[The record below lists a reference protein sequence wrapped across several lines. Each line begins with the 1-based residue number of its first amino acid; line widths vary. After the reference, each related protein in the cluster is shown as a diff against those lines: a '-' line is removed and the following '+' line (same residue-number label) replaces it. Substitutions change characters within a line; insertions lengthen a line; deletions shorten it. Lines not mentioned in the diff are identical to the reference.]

1 MISVILAILK
11 IIGIVLLCLLG
22 LLLLIILAVL
32 LVPIRYQA
40 AGSAAE
46 KEIHARA
53 GISWLLHLIQVKLE
67 LVNQKAGITE
77 KLFGIPIRRMGTLF
91 ESAENEENPDSGNSS
106 RKTDS
111 EETGKNAERQRT
123 DSNSETRIPKI
134 SDEVLESLP
143 MEKNVLSEERKADR
157 TQPAVRTVNRQKES
171 TSKSEEEQKNGPK
184 LQKEKKPESAA
195 EAKKAETA
203 QRNTDRERQKAER
216 EKQKEEHAKQKEAQK
231 EQKIQQKEEKRR
243 RREEQ
248 REKLEDFLDQIQN
261 PENQRAFR
269 LVRTQTGKLLLHVL
283 PTRLSIQA
291 RVGLSD
297 PAATGM
303 LLGAFYALYP
313 IYQDH
318 IRVTGEFEE
327 EVLEGSFR
335 LKGRIRIGSL
345 LIIVFPVI
353 RDKNV
358 RRLIK
363 QVFRR

>member
-67 LVNQKAGITE
+67 LVNQKAGITV

-111 EETGKNAERQRT
+111 EETGKNAESQRT

-171 TSKSEEEQKNGPK
+171 TSKSEEEQKP
-184 LQKEKKPESAA
+184 QKEKNPESAA
-195 EAKKAETA
+195 EAKKAEKA

-216 EKQKEEHAKQKEAQK
+216 TKQKEEHAKRKEAQK

-243 RREEQ
+243 RREKQ

-269 LVRTQTGKLLLHVL
+269 LVRTQTGKILLHIL

-318 IRVTGEFEE
+318 IRVTGEFET

-345 LIIVFPVI
+345 LMIVFPVI
-353 RDKNV
+353 RDKSV

>member
-67 LVNQKAGITE
+67 LVNQKAGITV

-111 EETGKNAERQRT
+111 EETGKNAESQRT

-171 TSKSEEEQKNGPK
+171 TSKSEEEQKT
-184 LQKEKKPESAA
+184 QKEKNPESAA
-195 EAKKAETA
+195 EAKKAEKA

-216 EKQKEEHAKQKEAQK
+216 TKQKEEHAKRKEAQK

-243 RREEQ
+243 RREKQ

-269 LVRTQTGKLLLHVL
+269 LVRTQTGKILLHIL

-318 IRVTGEFEE
+318 IRVTGEFET

-345 LIIVFPVI
+345 LMIVFPVI

>member
-67 LVNQKAGITE
+67 LVNQKAGITV

-171 TSKSEEEQKNGPK
+171 TSKSEEEQK
-184 LQKEKKPESAA
+184 LQKEKNPESAA
-195 EAKKAETA
+195 EAKKAEKA

-216 EKQKEEHAKQKEAQK
+216 TKQKEEHAKRKEAQK

-243 RREEQ
+243 RREKQ

-269 LVRTQTGKLLLHVL
+269 LVRTQTGKLLLHIL

-318 IRVTGEFEE
+318 IRVTGEFET

-345 LIIVFPVI
+345 LMIVFPVI

>member
-67 LVNQKAGITE
+67 LVNHKAGITV

-171 TSKSEEEQKNGPK
+171 TSKSEEEQKP
-184 LQKEKKPESAA
+184 QKEKNPESAA
-195 EAKKAETA
+195 EAKKAEKA

-216 EKQKEEHAKQKEAQK
+216 TKQKEEHAKRKEAQK

-243 RREEQ
+243 RREKQ

-269 LVRTQTGKLLLHVL
+269 LVRTQTGKLLLHIL

-318 IRVTGEFEE
+318 IRVTGEFET

-345 LIIVFPVI
+345 LMIVFPVI

>member
-67 LVNQKAGITE
+67 LVNRKAGITV

-157 TQPAVRTVNRQKES
+157 TKPAVRTVNRQKES
-171 TSKSEEEQKNGPK
+171 TSKSEEEQKP
-184 LQKEKKPESAA
+184 QKEKNPESAA
-195 EAKKAETA
+195 EAKKAEKA

-216 EKQKEEHAKQKEAQK
+216 TKQKEEHAKRKEAQK

-243 RREEQ
+243 RREKQ

-269 LVRTQTGKLLLHVL
+269 LVRTQTGKLLLHIL

-318 IRVTGEFEE
+318 IRVTGEFET

-345 LIIVFPVI
+345 LMIVFPVI

>member
-67 LVNQKAGITE
+67 LVNRKAGITV

-171 TSKSEEEQKNGPK
+171 TSKSEEEQKP
-184 LQKEKKPESAA
+184 QKEKNPESAA
-195 EAKKAETA
+195 EAKKA
-203 QRNTDRERQKAER
+203 DRERQKAER
-216 EKQKEEHAKQKEAQK
+216 TKQKEEHAKRKEAQK

-243 RREEQ
+243 RREKQ

-269 LVRTQTGKLLLHVL
+269 LVRTQTEKLLLHIL

-318 IRVTGEFEE
+318 IRVTGEFET

-345 LIIVFPVI
+345 LMIVFPVI

>member
-22 LLLLIILAVL
+22 LLLLIILAV
-32 LVPIRYQA
+32 RYQA

-67 LVNQKAGITE
+67 LVNQRAGITV

-91 ESAENEENPDSGNSS
+91 ESTENEENPDSGNSS
-106 RKTDS
+106 QKTDS

-123 DSNSETRIPKI
+123 DSNSETKIPKI

-171 TSKSEEEQKNGPK
+171 TSKSEEEQKP
-184 LQKEKKPESAA
+184 QKEKNPESAA
-195 EAKKAETA
+195 EAKKAEKA
-203 QRNTDRERQKAER
+203 QRNTDRGRQRAER
-216 EKQKEEHAKQKEAQK
+216 TKQKEEHAKRKEAQK

-243 RREEQ
+243 RRENQ
-248 REKLEDFLDQIQN
+248 RENLEDFLDQIQN

-269 LVRTQTGKLLLHVL
+269 LVRTQTGKLLLHIL

-318 IRVTGEFEE
+318 IRVTGEFET

-345 LIIVFPVI
+345 LMIVFPVI

>member
-67 LVNQKAGITE
+67 LVNQKAGITV

-171 TSKSEEEQKNGPK
+171 TSKSEEEQKP
-184 LQKEKKPESAA
+184 QKEKNPESAA
-195 EAKKAETA
+195 EAKKAGKA
-203 QRNTDRERQKAER
+203 QRNTDRGRQRAER
-216 EKQKEEHAKQKEAQK
+216 TKQKEEHAKRKEAQK

-243 RREEQ
+243 RREKQ

-269 LVRTQTGKLLLHVL
+269 LVRTQTGKLLLHIL

-318 IRVTGEFEE
+318 IRVTGEFET

-345 LIIVFPVI
+345 LMIVFPVI
-353 RDKNV
+353 RDKSV

>member
-67 LVNQKAGITE
+67 LVNQKAGITV

-111 EETGKNAERQRT
+111 EETGKNAESQRT

-171 TSKSEEEQKNGPK
+171 TSKSEEEQKP
-184 LQKEKKPESAA
+184 QKEKNPESAA
-195 EAKKAETA
+195 EAKKAEKA
-203 QRNTDRERQKAER
+203 QRNTDRGRQRAER
-216 EKQKEEHAKQKEAQK
+216 TKQKEEHAKRKEAQK
-231 EQKIQQKEEKRR
+231 EQERYSRKKKSAGAERNRGRSWKISWIRFRIRRTREPSAWFARRPKSFYFIFCRPGFRYRQGSDSLIRR
-243 RREEQ
+243 R
-248 REKLEDFLDQIQN
+248 
-261 PENQRAFR
+261 PACSS
-269 LVRTQTGKLLLHVL
+269 VL
-283 PTRLSIQA
+283 FMRSI
-291 RVGLSD
+291 RS
-297 PAATGM
+297 
-303 LLGAFYALYP
+303 
-313 IYQDH
+313 
-318 IRVTGEFEE
+318 
-327 EVLEGSFR
+327 
-335 LKGRIRIGSL
+335 IRIIS
-345 LIIVFPVI
+345 V
-353 RDKNV
+353 
-358 RRLIK
+358 
-363 QVFRR
+363 

>member
-32 LVPIRYQA
+32 LEPVRYQA

-67 LVNQKAGITE
+67 LVNQRAGITV

-91 ESAENEENPDSGNSS
+91 ESTENEENPDSGNSS
-106 RKTDS
+106 QKTDS

-123 DSNSETRIPKI
+123 DSNSETKIPKI

-157 TQPAVRTVNRQKES
+157 TQLAVRTVNRQKES
-171 TSKSEEEQKNGPK
+171 TSKSEEEQKP
-184 LQKEKKPESAA
+184 QKEKNPESAA
-195 EAKKAETA
+195 EAKKAEKA
-203 QRNTDRERQKAER
+203 QRNTDRGRQRAER
-216 EKQKEEHAKQKEAQK
+216 TKQKEEHAKRKEAQK

-243 RREEQ
+243 RREKQ

-269 LVRTQTGKLLLHVL
+269 LVRTQTGKLLLHIL

-318 IRVTGEFEE
+318 IRVTGEFET

-345 LIIVFPVI
+345 LMIVFPVI

>member
-67 LVNQKAGITE
+67 LVNQKAGITV

-111 EETGKNAERQRT
+111 EETGKNAESQRT

-171 TSKSEEEQKNGPK
+171 TSKSEEEQK
-184 LQKEKKPESAA
+184 LQKEKNPESAA
-195 EAKKAETA
+195 EAKKAEKA

-216 EKQKEEHAKQKEAQK
+216 TKQKEEHAKRKEAQR

-243 RREEQ
+243 RREKQ

-269 LVRTQTGKLLLHVL
+269 LVRTQTGKILLHIL

-318 IRVTGEFEE
+318 IRVTGEFET

-345 LIIVFPVI
+345 LMIVFPVI

>member
-22 LLLLIILAVL
+22 LLFLIMLAVL

-46 KEIHARA
+46 KEILARA

-67 LVNQKAGITE
+67 LVNQKAGITV

-91 ESAENEENPDSGNSS
+91 ESAENEKNPDSGNSS

-123 DSNSETRIPKI
+123 DSSSETRIPKI

-143 MEKNVLSEERKADR
+143 TEKNVLSEERKANR
-157 TQPAVRTVNRQKES
+157 TRPAVRTVNQQKEN
-171 TSKSEEEQKNGPK
+171 TSKSEEEQK
-184 LQKEKKPESAA
+184 LQKEKNSESAA
-195 EAKKAETA
+195 EAKKVEKA

-216 EKQKEEHAKQKEAQK
+216 TKQKEEHAKRKEAQK

-243 RREEQ
+243 RREKQ

-269 LVRTQTGKLLLHVL
+269 LVRTQTGKLLLHIL

-318 IRVTGEFEE
+318 IRVTGEFET

-345 LIIVFPVI
+345 LMIVFPVI

>member
-67 LVNQKAGITE
+67 LVNQKAGITV

-111 EETGKNAERQRT
+111 EETGKNAESQRT

-171 TSKSEEEQKNGPK
+171 TSKSEEEQK
-184 LQKEKKPESAA
+184 LQKEKNPESAA
-195 EAKKAETA
+195 EAKKAEKA

-216 EKQKEEHAKQKEAQK
+216 TKQKEEHAKRKEAQK

-243 RREEQ
+243 RREKQ

-269 LVRTQTGKLLLHVL
+269 LVRTQTGKILLHIL

-318 IRVTGEFEE
+318 IRVTGEFET

-345 LIIVFPVI
+345 LMIVFPVI

>member
-67 LVNQKAGITE
+67 LVNRKAGITV

-171 TSKSEEEQKNGPK
+171 TSKSEEEQKP
-184 LQKEKKPESAA
+184 QKEKNPESAA
-195 EAKKAETA
+195 EAKKAEKA

-216 EKQKEEHAKQKEAQK
+216 TKQKEEHAKRKEAQK

-243 RREEQ
+243 RREKQ

-269 LVRTQTGKLLLHVL
+269 LVRTQTGKLLLHIL

-303 LLGAFYALYP
+303 LIGAFYALYP

-318 IRVTGEFEE
+318 IRVTGEFET

-335 LKGRIRIGSL
+335 LKGRIRTSL
-345 LIIVFPVI
+345 LMCFSGDPGKKCSKIDQTGI
-353 RDKNV
+353 R
-358 RRLIK
+358 R
-363 QVFRR
+363 

>member
-32 LVPIRYQA
+32 LEPVRYQA

-67 LVNQKAGITE
+67 LVNRKAGITV

-106 RKTDS
+106 QKTDS

-123 DSNSETRIPKI
+123 DSNSETKIPKI

-171 TSKSEEEQKNGPK
+171 TSKSEEEQKP
-184 LQKEKKPESAA
+184 QKEKNPESAA
-195 EAKKAETA
+195 EAKKAEKA
-203 QRNTDRERQKAER
+203 QRNTDRGRQRAER
-216 EKQKEEHAKQKEAQK
+216 TKQKEEHAKRKEAQK

-243 RREEQ
+243 RREKQ

-269 LVRTQTGKLLLHVL
+269 LVRTQTGKLLLHIL

-318 IRVTGEFEE
+318 IRVTGEFET

-345 LIIVFPVI
+345 LMIVFPVI

>member
-1 MISVILAILK
+1 MIRVILAILK

-67 LVNQKAGITE
+67 LVNQKAGITV

-171 TSKSEEEQKNGPK
+171 TSKSEEEQK
-184 LQKEKKPESAA
+184 LQKEKNPESAA
-195 EAKKAETA
+195 EAKKAEKA

-216 EKQKEEHAKQKEAQK
+216 TKQKEEHAKRKEAQK

-243 RREEQ
+243 RREKQ

-269 LVRTQTGKLLLHVL
+269 LVRTQTGKLLLHIL

-318 IRVTGEFEE
+318 IRVTGEFET

-345 LIIVFPVI
+345 LMIVFPVI

>member
-67 LVNQKAGITE
+67 LVNQKAGITV

-171 TSKSEEEQKNGPK
+171 TSKSEEEQK
-184 LQKEKKPESAA
+184 LQKEKNPESAA
-195 EAKKAETA
+195 EAKKAEKA

-216 EKQKEEHAKQKEAQK
+216 TKQKEEHAKRKEAQK

-243 RREEQ
+243 RREKQ

-269 LVRTQTGKLLLHVL
+269 LVRTQTGKLLLHIL

-318 IRVTGEFEE
+318 IRVTGEFET

-345 LIIVFPVI
+345 HMIVFPVI

>member
-67 LVNQKAGITE
+67 LVNQKAGITV

-171 TSKSEEEQKNGPK
+171 TSKSEEEQKP
-184 LQKEKKPESAA
+184 QKEKNPESAA
-195 EAKKAETA
+195 EAKKAEKA

-216 EKQKEEHAKQKEAQK
+216 TKQKEEHAKRKEAQK

-243 RREEQ
+243 RREKQ

-269 LVRTQTGKLLLHVL
+269 LVRTQTGKILLHIL

-318 IRVTGEFEE
+318 IRVTGEFET

-345 LIIVFPVI
+345 LMIVFPVI

>member
-67 LVNQKAGITE
+67 LVNQKAGITV

-111 EETGKNAERQRT
+111 EETGKNAESQRT

-171 TSKSEEEQKNGPK
+171 TSKSEEEQKP
-184 LQKEKKPESAA
+184 QKEKNPESAA
-195 EAKKAETA
+195 EAKKAEKA

-216 EKQKEEHAKQKEAQK
+216 TKQKEEHAKRKEAQK

-243 RREEQ
+243 RREKQ

-269 LVRTQTGKLLLHVL
+269 LVRTQTGKILLHIL

-318 IRVTGEFEE
+318 IRVTGEFET

-345 LIIVFPVI
+345 LMIVFPVI

>member
-67 LVNQKAGITE
+67 LVNQKAGITV

-171 TSKSEEEQKNGPK
+171 TSKSEEEQK
-184 LQKEKKPESAA
+184 LQKEKNPESAA
-195 EAKKAETA
+195 EAKKAEKA
-203 QRNTDRERQKAER
+203 QRNTDRGRQRAER
-216 EKQKEEHAKQKEAQK
+216 TKQKEEHAKRKEAQK

-243 RREEQ
+243 RREKQ

-269 LVRTQTGKLLLHVL
+269 LVRTQTGKLLLHIL

-318 IRVTGEFEE
+318 IRVTGEFET

-345 LIIVFPVI
+345 LMIVFPVI

>member
-67 LVNQKAGITE
+67 LVNQKAGITV

-171 TSKSEEEQKNGPK
+171 TSKSEEEQKP
-184 LQKEKKPESAA
+184 QKEKNPESAA
-195 EAKKAETA
+195 EAKKAEKA
-203 QRNTDRERQKAER
+203 QRNTDRGRQRAER
-216 EKQKEEHAKQKEAQK
+216 TKQKEEHAKRKEAQK

-243 RREEQ
+243 RREKQ

-269 LVRTQTGKLLLHVL
+269 LVRTQTEKLLLHIL

-303 LLGAFYALYP
+303 LIGAFYALYP

-318 IRVTGEFEE
+318 IRVTGEFET

-345 LIIVFPVI
+345 LMIVFPVI

>member
-67 LVNQKAGITE
+67 LVNQKAGITV

-171 TSKSEEEQKNGPK
+171 TSKSEEEQKP
-184 LQKEKKPESAA
+184 QKEKNPESAA
-195 EAKKAETA
+195 EAKKAEKA
-203 QRNTDRERQKAER
+203 QRNTDRESQKAER
-216 EKQKEEHAKQKEAQK
+216 TKQKEEHAKRKEAQK

-243 RREEQ
+243 RREKQ
-248 REKLEDFLDQIQN
+248 RETLEDFLDQIQN

-269 LVRTQTGKLLLHVL
+269 LVRTQTGKLLLHIL

-318 IRVTGEFEE
+318 IRVTGEFET

-345 LIIVFPVI
+345 LMIVFPVI

>member
-67 LVNQKAGITE
+67 LVNQKAGITV

-171 TSKSEEEQKNGPK
+171 TSKSEEEQKP
-184 LQKEKKPESAA
+184 QKEKNPESAA
-195 EAKKAETA
+195 EAKKAEKA
-203 QRNTDRERQKAER
+203 QRNTDRGRQRAER
-216 EKQKEEHAKQKEAQK
+216 TKQKEEHAKRKEAQK

-243 RREEQ
+243 RREKQ

-269 LVRTQTGKLLLHVL
+269 LVRTQTEKLLLHIL

-318 IRVTGEFEE
+318 IRVTGEFET

-345 LIIVFPVI
+345 LMIVFPVI

>member
-67 LVNQKAGITE
+67 LVNQKAGITV

-106 RKTDS
+106 QKTDS
-111 EETGKNAERQRT
+111 EETGKNAESQRT

-171 TSKSEEEQKNGPK
+171 TSKSEEEQKP
-184 LQKEKKPESAA
+184 QKEKNHESAA
-195 EAKKAETA
+195 EAKKAEKA

-216 EKQKEEHAKQKEAQK
+216 TKQKEEHAKRKEAQK

-243 RREEQ
+243 RREKQ

-269 LVRTQTGKLLLHVL
+269 LVRTQTGKILLHIL

-318 IRVTGEFEE
+318 IRVTGEFET

-345 LIIVFPVI
+345 LMIVFPVI

>member
-32 LVPIRYQA
+32 LEPVRYQA

-67 LVNQKAGITE
+67 LVNQRAGITV

-91 ESAENEENPDSGNSS
+91 ESTENEENPDSGNSS
-106 RKTDS
+106 QKTDS

-123 DSNSETRIPKI
+123 DSNSETKIPKI

-171 TSKSEEEQKNGPK
+171 TSKSEEEQKP
-184 LQKEKKPESAA
+184 QKEKNPESAA
-195 EAKKAETA
+195 EAKKAEKA
-203 QRNTDRERQKAER
+203 QRNTDRGRQRAER
-216 EKQKEEHAKQKEAQK
+216 TKQKEEHSKRKEAQK

-243 RREEQ
+243 RREKQ

-269 LVRTQTGKLLLHVL
+269 LVRTQTGKLLLHIL

-318 IRVTGEFEE
+318 IRVTGEFET

-345 LIIVFPVI
+345 LMIVFPVI

>member
-67 LVNQKAGITE
+67 LVNQKAGITV

-171 TSKSEEEQKNGPK
+171 TSKSEEEQK
-184 LQKEKKPESAA
+184 LQKEKNPESAA
-195 EAKKAETA
+195 EAKKAEKA

-216 EKQKEEHAKQKEAQK
+216 TKQKEEHAKRKEAQK

-243 RREEQ
+243 RREKQ

-269 LVRTQTGKLLLHVL
+269 LVRTQTGKILLHIL

-318 IRVTGEFEE
+318 IRVTGEFET

-345 LIIVFPVI
+345 LMIVFPVI

>member
-67 LVNQKAGITE
+67 LVNQKAGITV

-171 TSKSEEEQKNGPK
+171 TSKSEEEQKP
-184 LQKEKKPESAA
+184 QKEKNPESAA
-195 EAKKAETA
+195 EAKKAEKA

-216 EKQKEEHAKQKEAQK
+216 TKQKEEHAKRKEAQK

-243 RREEQ
+243 RREKQ

-269 LVRTQTGKLLLHVL
+269 LVRTQTGKLLLHIL

-318 IRVTGEFEE
+318 IRVTGEFET

-345 LIIVFPVI
+345 LMIVFPVI
-353 RDKNV
+353 RDKSV

>member
-67 LVNQKAGITE
+67 LVNQKAGITV

-111 EETGKNAERQRT
+111 EETGKNAESQRT

-171 TSKSEEEQKNGPK
+171 TSKSEEEQKP
-184 LQKEKKPESAA
+184 QKEKNPESAA
-195 EAKKAETA
+195 EAKKAEKA
-203 QRNTDRERQKAER
+203 QRNTDRGRQRAER
-216 EKQKEEHAKQKEAQK
+216 TKQKEEHAKRKEAQK

-243 RREEQ
+243 RREKQ

-269 LVRTQTGKLLLHVL
+269 LVRTQTEKLLLHIL

-318 IRVTGEFEE
+318 IRVTGEFET

-345 LIIVFPVI
+345 LMIVFPVI

>member
-22 LLLLIILAVL
+22 LLLLIMLAVL

-46 KEIHARA
+46 KEILARA

-67 LVNQKAGITE
+67 LVNQKVGITV
-77 KLFGIPIRRMGTLF
+77 KLFGIQIRRMGTLF
-91 ESAENEENPDSGNSS
+91 ESAENEENPDSVNSS

-111 EETGKNAERQRT
+111 EETGKNAERQRA
-123 DSNSETRIPKI
+123 DSNSENRIPKI

-143 MEKNVLSEERKADR
+143 TEKNVLSEERKADR

-171 TSKSEEEQKNGPK
+171 TSKSEEEQK
-184 LQKEKKPESAA
+184 LQKEKNPESAA
-195 EAKKAETA
+195 EAKKAEKA

-216 EKQKEEHAKQKEAQK
+216 TKQKEEHAKRKEAQK

-243 RREEQ
+243 CREKQ

-269 LVRTQTGKLLLHVL
+269 LVRTQTGKLLLHIL

-318 IRVTGEFEE
+318 IRVTGEFET

-345 LIIVFPVI
+345 LMIVFPVI
-353 RDKNV
+353 RDKSV

>member
-1 MISVILAILK
+1 MISVIWAILK

-67 LVNQKAGITE
+67 LVNQKAGITV

-111 EETGKNAERQRT
+111 EETGKNAESQRT

-171 TSKSEEEQKNGPK
+171 TSKSEEEQKP
-184 LQKEKKPESAA
+184 QKEKNPESAA
-195 EAKKAETA
+195 EAKKAEKA

-216 EKQKEEHAKQKEAQK
+216 TKQKEEHAKRKEAQK

-243 RREEQ
+243 RREKQ

-269 LVRTQTGKLLLHVL
+269 LVRTQTGKLLLHIL

-318 IRVTGEFEE
+318 IRVTGEFET

-345 LIIVFPVI
+345 LMIVFPVI

>member
-1 MISVILAILK
+1 MIFSMAKMTLIIHIL
-11 IIGIVLLCLLG
+11 LLCLLG

-67 LVNQKAGITE
+67 LVNQKAGITV

-111 EETGKNAERQRT
+111 EETGKNAESQRT

-171 TSKSEEEQKNGPK
+171 TSKSEEEQKP
-184 LQKEKKPESAA
+184 QKKKNPESAA
-195 EAKKAETA
+195 EAKKAEKA

-216 EKQKEEHAKQKEAQK
+216 TKQKEEHAKRKEAQK

-243 RREEQ
+243 RREKQ

-269 LVRTQTGKLLLHVL
+269 LVRTQTGKLLLHIL

-318 IRVTGEFEE
+318 IRVTGEFET

-345 LIIVFPVI
+345 LMIVFPVI

>member
-67 LVNQKAGITE
+67 LVNQKAGITV

-171 TSKSEEEQKNGPK
+171 TSKSEEEQKP
-184 LQKEKKPESAA
+184 QKEKNPESAA
-195 EAKKAETA
+195 EAKKAEKA
-203 QRNTDRERQKAER
+203 QRNTDRGRQRAER
-216 EKQKEEHAKQKEAQK
+216 TKQKEEHAKRKEAQK
-231 EQKIQQKEEKRR
+231 EQKTQQKEEKRR
-243 RREEQ
+243 RREKQ

-269 LVRTQTGKLLLHVL
+269 LVRTQTGKILLHIL

-318 IRVTGEFEE
+318 IRVTGEFET

-345 LIIVFPVI
+345 LMIVFPVI

>member
-32 LVPIRYQA
+32 LEPVRYQA

-67 LVNQKAGITE
+67 LVNQKAGITV
-77 KLFGIPIRRMGTLF
+77 KLFGIPIRRMGALF

-111 EETGKNAERQRT
+111 EETGKNAESQRT

-171 TSKSEEEQKNGPK
+171 TSKSEEEQKP
-184 LQKEKKPESAA
+184 QKEKNLESAA
-195 EAKKAETA
+195 EAKKAEKA

-216 EKQKEEHAKQKEAQK
+216 TKQKEEHAKRKEAQK
-231 EQKIQQKEEKRR
+231 EQKIQQKEEKHR
-243 RREEQ
+243 RREKQ

-269 LVRTQTGKLLLHVL
+269 LVRTQTGKLLLHIL

-318 IRVTGEFEE
+318 IRVTGEFET

-345 LIIVFPVI
+345 LMIVFPVI